1 MLGIGLIK
9 YLQNLQIYH
18 FRYQNWT
25 GHSGRCFGLG
35 RVYENLVYAQVKDIL
50 IILKV
55 RNDLDILEFIVAAD
69 MLVKGYKTGSMLNWR
84 EHSGYVGPRTVLKY
98 MLERPDQVGSI

>member
-1 MLGIGLIK
+1 
-9 YLQNLQIYH
+9 
-18 FRYQNWT
+18 
-25 GHSGRCFGLG
+25 LG

-69 MLVKGYKTGSMLNWR
+69 MLVKGYKTGSMLN
-84 EHSGYVGPRTVLKY
+84 
-98 MLERPDQVGSI
+98 